1 MIFFCK
7 ESSHQTTKLS
17 NQDGPN
23 ITMNLFEKYKERKM
37 KNTLKNTVILLA
49 AVSLVMLGLNA
60 ALASSQ
66 SNGFSIYEEGIGKL
80 LSVNDNSGVLV
91 ASGQSNG
98 NSIYEDGI
106 DKLLS

>member
-1 MIFFCK
+1 
-7 ESSHQTTKLS
+7 
-17 NQDGPN
+17 
-23 ITMNLFEKYKERKM
+23 M

-106 DKLLS
+106 DKLLSVNDNSGVLVASGQSNGNSIYEDGIDKLLS